1 MAFNFFGISI
11 PQISL
16 PKISLPSLPSL
27 PKVSL
32 PAPPK
37 IEIPKITVPDVQ
49 RVIPKIITSPIPV
62 VAVAGAVGE
71 SVAGAVAGG
80 VPEIKLPTP
89 PKVELPKISLPK
101 IDLPKPAWSGAGT
114 VPGRIITPEEAAR
127 TGIPTGGV
135 TVPAGGGGG
144 NLIDTI
150 INARDKSYSDST
162 EHIGAGNIPRGG
174 AQFGATAA
182 ADVLLPMDLA
192 DAANKWAT
200 GRGDQIDGEL
210 ALWAAIDAVTLAAAP
225 FTFGASYAAGRAL
238 KGAKVVG
245 KVGKTAKGVEEMGKS
260 KVITKAI
267 GAMTGAGK
275 TSSGIK
281 PLKVAAPGVKVTSST
296 SNISTMMRKQAEA
309 AQKQYASLQAQ
320 YGKMVSALKAPKSAP
335 IGATKGL
342 KPAAETSKAA
352 GVLGKTGTALKYTG
366 LGLGAGAIG
375 LTALGA
381 LGSPAPMIEP
391 PPENQNGGGGNGLG
405 GADQSGGTGGGNWW
419 DQFLGGETYDPSL
432 YEGYDPY
439 AGNYETGYPDPL
451 GIEPYAQDL
460 LSYAEEV
467 PVVGGVATAAKQS
480 GFALPALI
488 GAVVLVVLVVAVL
501 RSKKGKAMIS
511 GVTKKVSSATK
522 GAKKAV
528 TG

>member
-1 MAFNFFGISI
+1 MAFNFFGIGI

-114 VPGRIITPEEAAR
+114 VPGRIITPEEMMH
-127 TGIPTGGV
+127 TGIPTGGAV
-135 TVPAGGGGG
+135 SLPAPPKGG
-144 NLIDTI
+144 NVLDTV
-150 INARDKSYSDST
+150 INARNQSYEVGMEQAFS
-162 EHIGAGNIPRGG
+162 GNVAGGG
-174 AQFGATAA
+174 AQFGATMA
-182 ADVLLPMDLA
+182 ADVILPLDLI
-192 DAANKWAT
+192 DVGNKWLT
-200 GRGDQIDGEL
+200 GRGDEIDQEMTLG
-210 ALWAAIDAVTLAAAP
+210 ATIDALGLVGAV
-225 FTFGASYAAGRAL
+225 FTFGGSYAATRAL
-238 KGAKVVG
+238 KAGM
-245 KVGKTAKGVEEMGKS
+245 KTAKIGGEMGKLSAIRRGVTALGS
-260 KVITKAI
+260 KAKTKTLTAI
-267 GAMTGAGK
+267 APLTK
-275 TSSGIK
+275 TSK
-281 PLKVAAPGVKVTSST
+281 TTTKTTSAGADVSKLL
-296 SNISTMMRKQAEA
+296 REQAEA
-309 AQKQYASLQAQ
+309 AQKTYAKQMAEMQ
-320 YGKMVSALKAPKSAP
+320 KAFSKQTKS
-335 IGATKGL
+335 ITKSISGL
-342 KPAAETSKAA
+342 KPAGEPSKLATGLSRTGSLMTGAA
-352 GVLGKTGTALKYTG
+352 
-366 LGLGAGAIG
+366 LGLGTGAIG

-381 LGSPAPMIEP
+381 LGAPAPQEV
-391 PPENQNGGGGNGLG
+391 PEDGGGGNGGGGLP
-405 GADQSGGTGGGNWW
+405 GADQSGGLGDDWWNQLLNSLSGGGA
-419 DQFLGGETYDPSL
+419 YDPSL

-439 AGNYETGYPDPL
+439 SGYYPPGYPDPFGL
-451 GIEPYAQDL
+451 EPYAQDIAGML
-460 LSYAEEV
+460 GEV
-467 PVVGGVATAAKQS
+467 PVVGAPFEAAAQK

-501 RSKKGKAMIS
+501 RSKKGKTMI
-511 GVTKKVSSATK
+511 GGAKKKVSGVVS

-528 TG
+528 GA